1 MSDSWPGHRD
11 PSTAPGSLRLIED
24 LINSR
29 SLVYGAD
36 DLTGPD
42 ELARWLSERELLT
55 TAAQV
60 RPADLRR
67 AVIIR
72 EGLRATIARR
82 LGGPDAVT
90 DPEPIAAL
98 DRLAGDLPLTVALDP
113 ATGPRLRPRATQPV
127 DAGLARLLGVVAEA
141 ALDGSWQRLKVCHNP
156 ACRWAYYDHS
166 RNKSRTWCSME
177 TCGNQAKA
185 RAFRRRH

>member
-1 MSDSWPGHRD
+1 MNEWPPGGRD
-11 PSTAPGSLRLIED
+11 PSTAPGSLRWIEE

-29 SLVYGAD
+29 SLVYGAE

-42 ELARWLSERELLT
+42 ELGRWLTERELL
-55 TAAQV
+55 ASDAKA

-67 AVIIR
+67 ALILR
-72 EGLRATIARR
+72 EGLRAVIARR
-82 LGGPDAVT
+82 LGGPDAVD
-90 DPEPIAAL
+90 DPAPLAAL
-98 DRLAGDLPLTVALDP
+98 DRLSGELPLTVALDP
-113 ATGPRLRPRATQPV
+113 VTGPQLCPRATNPV
-127 DAGLARLLGVVAEA
+127 EASLARLLGIVAEA
-141 ALDGSWQRLKVCHNP
+141 AVDGSWQRLKVCHNP
-156 ACRWAYYDHS
+156 DCHWAYFDHS